1 VICPRKYV
9 RFANDLLAGVKNG
22 RRIGKKSGT
31 AQMPVGKV
39 KGPDGKTKGKEGLE
53 CFKSPGPFN
62 RNRTK

>member
-1 VICPRKYV
+1 VIYQRRFV
-9 RFANDLLAGVKNG
+9 RFVSGLLAGARNG
-22 RRIGKKSGT
+22 RKTGKKF
-31 AQMPVGKV
+31 AIVLMPAEKV